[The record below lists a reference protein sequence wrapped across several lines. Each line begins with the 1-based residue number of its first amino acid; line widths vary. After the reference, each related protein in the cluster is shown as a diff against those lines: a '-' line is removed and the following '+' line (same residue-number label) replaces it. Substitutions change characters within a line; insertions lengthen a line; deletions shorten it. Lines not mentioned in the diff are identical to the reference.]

1 MKITP
6 QTKIIDMIKE
16 YPELVDVL
24 ASYNSHFG
32 LLKNPIMRRTFARL
46 ATVRHASK
54 VAGVNLAELIKLLN
68 NAIGETVSDADVA
81 AGEDERSQADLS
93 SYPVKDI
100 IEQRH
105 VRTTSLD
112 VREVMKNHG
121 EPFPVIM
128 QAVAKVKQ
136 GEALVLETLFEPAPL
151 YDVLKKK
158 GFEHQTEVLADDHYK
173 IWFYREAIKETQ
185 QENADRKD
193 RIREEGGTVYL
204 DVRGLEP
211 PGPMAMILE
220 TMAKLDPSKRLV
232 VQHERVPMFLY
243 PKLDEK
249 GYTYETQE
257 IDQRNVKLIIKP
269 KNH

>member
-6 QTKIIDMIKE
+6 QTKIIDMIQA

-24 ASYNSHFG
+24 ASYNGHFG

-68 NAIGETVSDADVA
+68 NAIGETVPDIDTTESEASQ
-81 AGEDERSQADLS
+81 GESGV
-93 SYPVKDI
+93 PVRDI
-100 IEQRH
+100 VEQRP
-105 VRTTSLD
+105 VRTTALD
-112 VREVMKNHG
+112 VRGIMKAGG
-121 EPFPVIM
+121 EPFREIM

-257 IDQRNVKLIIKP
+257 IDQHNVKLIIRP
-269 KNH
+269 KVH

>member
-6 QTKIIDMIKE
+6 QTKIVEMIKAH
-16 YPELVDVL
+16 PELVTVL
-24 ASYNSHFG
+24 ASYNSHFE
-32 LLKNPIMRRTFARL
+32 LLRNPIMRKTFARF
-46 ATVRHASK
+46 ATVSHAAK
-54 VAGVNLAELIKLLN
+54 VAGVNLADLIKLMN
-68 NAIGETVSDADVA
+68 NAIGETVSDADMVDR
-81 AGEDERSQADLS
+81 EDSKISPDIPI
-93 SYPVKDI
+93 YPVKDI

-105 VRTTSLD
+105 IKITNLD

-136 GEALVLETLFEPAPL
+136 GEALVLETIFEPAPL
-151 YDVLKKK
+151 YDVLQKK
-158 GFEHQTEVLADDHYK
+158 GFEHQTEMLAEDHYK
-173 IWFYREAIKETQ
+173 IWFYREAARDVQ
-185 QENADRKD
+185 QENTDMKD

-211 PGPMAMILE
+211 PQPMAMVLG
-220 TMAKLDPSKRLV
+220 TMAKLDPAKRLV

-249 GYTYETQE
+249 GYTYETHE
-257 IDQRNVKLIIKP
+257 LDQHNVQLIIKP
-269 KNH
+269 KSR